1 MASIPNNENPR
12 GVGPDRLRIRLIS
25 DKEKTTNPEGVASSP
40 PAHRRRASTIVA
52 SPTPNPADREQSP
65 QPIPEQSRGTPNPS
79 RVASDIDPSGG
90 RRRRKQK
97 AGNDFVLRLYDIIQS
112 ANDKEAVRT
121 SVYAALYNNATMS
134 SKPLPPSSKNAEI
147 EEVIAEFEGDAD
159 LSSEIEDKLKQQG
172 ARRRKTKK
180 SKKTAKKTRKYSR
193 RR

>member
-1 MASIPNNENPR
+1 MASDENPR
-12 GVGPDRLRIRLIS
+12 GVGPDRLRIRLGVGA
-25 DKEKTTNPEGVASSP
+25 TGNPEGVASTP
-40 PAHRRRASTIVA
+40 RRRASTLVA

-65 QPIPEQSRGTPNPS
+65 QATPKSSPKQSKGTPNPS
-79 RVASDIDPSGG
+79 HVSSSIDPSGG
-90 RRRRKQK
+90 RRGG
-97 AGNDFVLRLYDIIQS
+97 ADVHDIVLRLYDIIQS

-121 SVYAALYNNATMS
+121 AVYAALYKNATMS
-134 SKPLPPSSKNAEI
+134 SKPLPPSSKNEEI

-180 SKKTAKKTRKYSR
+180 SKRKARKTRKYSR